1 MPIFRVESVKIY
13 TCQKKF
19 TRAPLVV
26 LVTNIRYAWCMIIVT
41 SAKQNTA
48 LCSTFLCVWPVRL
61 SYDWSSSYVRIFK
74 FGLIDGRLIHS
85 AVASSAWVQV
95 LDRQHWPWIRSQ
107 VTITSERWIYSSF
120 HSSKQQFY
128 RSKTPLFGFKISI
141 PWQTGDPTII
151 SLGLQNQ
158 AKNLLD
164 MFLAF
169 LFLLQLFT
177 EGVIGKLYVG
187 DRGSE
192 GQKGK

>member
-1 MPIFRVESVKIY
+1 MPIFCVKSVKIY

-74 FGLIDGRLIHS
+74 FGLSDGRVIHS
-85 AVASSAWVQV
+85 VVASSAWVQV
-95 LDRQHWPWIRSQ
+95 LDRQHWPWTRSQ

-120 HSSKQQFY
+120 HSFNLPFAANPYFLDSKSQFPD
-128 RSKTPLFGFKISI
+128 KLGTQLHIE
-141 PWQTGDPTII
+141 

>member
-1 MPIFRVESVKIY
+1 M
-13 TCQKKF
+13 
-19 TRAPLVV
+19 
-26 LVTNIRYAWCMIIVT
+26 T

-48 LCSTFLCVWPVRL
+48 LCSALQCVQPVRL
-61 SYDWSSSYVRIFK
+61 SYDWSSYVRIFK
-74 FGLIDGRLIHS
+74 FGLIDGRVIHS
-85 AVASSAWVQV
+85 VVASSAWVQV
-95 LDRQHWPWIRSQ
+95 LNRQHWPWIRSQ

-120 HSSKQQFY
+120 HNSKQQFY

-169 LFLLQLFT
+169 LFLLQLF
-177 EGVIGKLYVG
+177 GVGVLGKLYLLETE
-187 DRGSE
+187 DAKDKKESSPE
-192 GQKGK
+192 NQSQ